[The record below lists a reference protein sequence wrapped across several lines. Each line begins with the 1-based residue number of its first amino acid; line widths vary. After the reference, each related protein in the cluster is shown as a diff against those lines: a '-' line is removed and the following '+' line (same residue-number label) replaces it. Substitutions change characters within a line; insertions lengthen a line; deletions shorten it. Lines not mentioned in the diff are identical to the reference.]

1 MRTRGQG
8 HSLTL
13 VSHIATISHIS
24 SKAIGQIVNKFHV
37 EALGG
42 KETKICSNGP
52 SHMNNMATMP
62 IYGNNLLKSS
72 SPEPMGQWP

>member
-1 MRTRGQG
+1 MLTRGQG

-13 VSHIATISHIS
+13 ASHIVTISHVS

-42 KETKICSNGP
+42 KETKICLKGP
-52 SHMNNMATMP
+52 SHMTNMATMS
-62 IYGNNLLKSS
+62 IYGNIF
-72 SPEPMGQWP
+72 